1 MNDTILMNV
10 YEKNDYIR
18 VAEAVTRAK
27 KEFTEEDVERL
38 LTVYEQKMEDT
49 YGLSDKA
56 LVKLFMVLNT
66 ADWDGDVKDAPL
78 LNLAGEADQNGLTV
92 LAELCR
98 DRSGAPELAV
108 QAKNA
113 ALAGEMDEGLALAVE
128 NPEPED
134 GGLLAQV
141 MALPTKYREAIFLR
155 YYEGYEVR
163 EIAKLLGRSPALV
176 STHLKRG
183 KEKLKTMLGGT
194 EYA

>member
-98 DRSGAPELAV
+98 DRSGNANLAI
-108 QAKNA
+108 QAKTA
-113 ALAGEMDEGLALAVE
+113 ALAGEMDQGLALA
-128 NPEPED
+128 
-134 GGLLAQV
+134 LARA
-141 MALPTKYREAIFLR
+141 ALDSLAGRRDIKTYREDINA
-155 YYEGYEVR
+155 
-163 EIAKLLGRSPALV
+163 LLDF
-176 STHLKRG
+176 
-183 KEKLKTMLGGT
+183 LGGAD
-194 EYA
+194 ESKFYQASMFLWGVRAKWMN

>member
-98 DRSGAPELAV
+98 DRSGGPGRGDGRG
-108 QAKNA
+108 
-113 ALAGEMDEGLALAVE
+113 AGAGAGTGSAGR
-128 NPEPED
+128 P
-134 GGLLAQV
+134 GRTAGHHQV
-141 MALPTKYREAIFLR
+141 
-155 YYEGYEVR
+155 
-163 EIAKLLGRSPALV
+163 
-176 STHLKRG
+176 
-183 KEKLKTMLGGT
+183 
-194 EYA
+194 